1 MSLSPDTILQAVD
14 LVKKA
19 VEIYRRIED
28 LPAQMTALGRRL
40 EQLGIFLGCL
50 ARFVKAKPKTAYDGL
65 LASQKGELEGIMKS
79 IKSNID
85 SAYDFFE
92 RYEKGIL
99 SRRYDIQFR
108 FKWAA
113 QVWFSLAENTPEK
126 VGALVESID
135 NDCTFL
141 NHYLALM
148 NAQGIEHLINKD
160 KKGGR
165 SVSPLPRTDYTIIF
179 IDPYNQGRSVIA
191 AAWVYTFMACTL
203 KAGAQWRIKHCHAAG
218 FFVKSRS
225 DCIETIDG
233 LDYTYKSFKKPFK
246 DGGAMPDRNPRAALF
261 DSQQYNYPDK
271 KLLEDKVASWRSR
284 GVRSTIFKD
293 YDYIVVFTNRE
304 IDNMTKLRNALIK
317 QEGPSVAPRGKGKL
331 LMLGAHLSP
340 PAEILAPAEIPN
352 AAKNKNGTKNGD
364 HWNKTVAQLK
374 LAIKEFLFQEF
385 QWAEPEDIPCLGD
398 NI

>member
-99 SRRYDIQFR
+99 SRRYDLQFR

-126 VGALVESID
+126 VGALVEGID

-203 KAGAQWRIKHCHAAG
+203 KASAQWRIKHCHAAG
-218 FFVKSRS
+218 FFVKNRS

-317 QEGPSVAPRGKGKL
+317 QQGPSVAPRGKGKL

-352 AAKNKNGTKNGD
+352 AAKNKNGTRNGD

-374 LAIKEFLFQEF
+374 LAIKVFLFQEF
-385 QWAEPEDIPCLGD
+385 KWVEPEDIPCLGD
-398 NI
+398 DI